1 MRENILIKHLNNI
14 ILENSKIKDA
24 FIMGVDGLLIAAIDN
39 NEDRQ
44 RIAARM
50 AGVLATSR
58 RIEDRMPYATSV
70 IIKKKNIVAI
80 PMSEKFVMIIVGTK
94 SLNLMSI
101 LRLVNKNKE
110 NIISVIE
117 KNEFSDIFSYNPVE
131 VKGLD

>member
-58 RIEDRMPYATSV
+58 RIEDRMPYGTSV

>member
-1 MRENILIKHLNNI
+1 MRENILIKYLNNI

-24 FIMGVDGLLIAAIDN
+24 FIMGVDGLLIAALDN

-58 RIEDRMPYATSV
+58 RIEDRIPNATSV
-70 IIKKKNIVAI
+70 IIKKKNIMAI
-80 PMSEKFVMIIVGTK
+80 PMSEKFVVVIVGTK

-110 NIISVIE
+110 NIIGVIE
-117 KNEFSDIFSYNPVE
+117 KN
-131 VKGLD
+131 